1 MYVYACMERK
11 KYRLFTLLNN
21 ACDAEGIAPAAA
33 ESLRLRRT
41 SSGEDLQRKTGRS
54 LKKVIRCA
62 SKKLIFALCTKA
74 IVGFIHNEVEYFLGL
89 TVDVFIEL
97 IP

>member
-33 ESLRLRRT
+33 ESPQ
-41 SSGEDLQRKTGRS
+41 SASGGEDLQRKTGRA
-54 LKKVIRCA
+54 LTKVIRCA
-62 SKKLIFALCTKA
+62 SKKLIFALGTKA
-74 IVGFIHNEVEYFLGL
+74 IVGFIHNEVEYFLRL
-89 TVDVFIEL
+89 SIDVFIEL
-97 IP
+97 VA